1 MYYTRKLWLTDLLKD
16 AIKKKNKLY
25 MKSLKIKTTAN
36 EIEYK
41 SYRNKLNHILR
52 FAERKYFQ
60 DVLEK
65 KNTILKKTWQI
76 FKSIVNRHKKVKCIQ
91 NLSWMVPSSLLNQPS
106 AVSLMISL

>member
-1 MYYTRKLWLTDLLKD
+1 
-16 AIKKKNKLY
+16 
-25 MKSLKIKTTAN
+25 MKSLKVKTTAN

-52 FAERKYFQ
+52 FAERKHFQ

-65 KNTILKKTWQI
+65 NKLNIKKKPGRYSKALWTGT
-76 FKSIVNRHKKVKCIQ
+76 KKVKCIQ